1 MTSVSE
7 LATSLLEESQL
18 ASLAPDTLDEAEPTS
33 QRTLLHRAA
42 EEGDLQLVARLV
54 EMGAAIENADR
65 NGQTPLNLGNTSF
78 SSSFVD
84 TNPLLRSCF
93 TRDNFIMIIYL
104 YQNIIHHT
112 RYSICYAL

>member
-1 MTSVSE
+1 MENDEVTSVSE

-18 ASLAPDTLDEAEPTS
+18 ASLAPDTVDEAEPSS

-65 NGQTPLNLGNTSF
+65 NGQTPLNLGEITVFKYNL
-78 SSSFVD
+78 
-84 TNPLLRSCF
+84 PAA
-93 TRDNFIMIIYL
+93 
-104 YQNIIHHT
+104 
-112 RYSICYAL
+112 ALIFQKKKKI